1 MAMRWRVTE
10 RHGSEVTKGKFD
22 TLDEAL
28 EHARD
33 RVDAALREG
42 RLGTVSMLREFTPDQ
57 RVQSRVEISA
67 SRLFAGP
74 QAGLDVMGD
83 GAVIAYT
90 GGAQARGPG
99 RRHPRPGLRAPAA
112 IARRLRFDSADAG
125 TLTR

>member
-1 MAMRWRVTE
+1 MATRWRVTE

-33 RVDAALREG
+33 RVDAVLREG

-57 RVQSRVEISA
+57 RVQSRVEISRA
-67 SRLFAGP
+67 RLMRGPEAGI
-74 QAGLDVMGD
+74 DVMGD

-90 GGAQARGPG
+90 GA
-99 RRHPRPGLRAPAA
+99 LNKRALEADTLDEA
-112 IARRLRFDSADAG
+112 FECVRDALDS
-125 TLTR
+125 

>member
-1 MAMRWRVTE
+1 MRWRVTE
-10 RHGSEVTKGKFD
+10 RHGSEVTKGRFD

-33 RVDAALREG
+33 RIDAALREG

-67 SRLFAGP
+67 NRFFTGP

-90 GGAQARGPG
+90 GGLNREALDADT
-99 RRHPRPGLRAPAA
+99 LDEAFE
-112 IARRLRFDSADAG
+112 RLRESLG
-125 TLTR
+125 G

>member
-1 MAMRWRVTE
+1 MRWRVTE

-67 SRLFAGP
+67 SRW
-74 QAGLDVMGD
+74 
-83 GAVIAYT
+83 T
-90 GGAQARGPG
+90 
-99 RRHPRPGLRAPAA
+99 
-112 IARRLRFDSADAG
+112 
-125 TLTR
+125 